1 MAGHETGS
9 SILSKTLGAKLR
21 NLGSILNVMGKDLWV
36 LNRVGR
42 MEAESS

>member
-9 SILSKTLGAKLR
+9 SILSKTLRSKLR